1 MESMTMP
8 EDSETQEPLSEQFDF
23 TDELSTDDDTDDGR
37 LEYNFFNI
45 GKKIININPLTTMV
59 ETSQRERIDF
69 EDFS

>member
-1 MESMTMP
+1 MP

-59 ETSQRERIDF
+59 ETV
-69 EDFS
+69 